1 MTPVTTHDTTAS
13 PPPKPEVT
21 AFVEVLRVHDRSLRS
36 LVWSVVRDQHAIDD
50 VLQAA
55 YEKAFRSL
63 DQFDG
68 RSQMST
74 WLHSICYRTA
84 IDHVRYE
91 GRRRH
96 ADLDEARMTASS
108 ALVDDQVI
116 AGAEFAAAMDRLDRD
131 QRVALMLTAGL
142 GYSFDDAAEITG
154 MRRGTLASKASR
166 ARKSLVRWE
175 LA

>member
-1 MTPVTTHDTTAS
+1 VRTHDPTDS
-13 PPPKPEVT
+13 PPPRPEVT
-21 AFVEVLRVHDRSLRS
+21 AFVEVLRVHDRSLRAM
-36 LVWSVVRDQHAIDD
+36 VWSVVRDADAIDD

-63 DQFDG
+63 EQFDG

-74 WLHSICYRTA
+74 WLHSICYRAA
-84 IDHVRYE
+84 IDHSRYE

-96 ADLDEARMTASS
+96 DDLDSVRGVVAS
-108 ALVDDQVI
+108 AAVDDQAL
-116 AGAEFAAAMDRLDRD
+116 AGIEFATVMNQLDRD

-166 ARKSLVRWE
+166 ARKTLARWE
-175 LA
+175 HA

>member
-1 MTPVTTHDTTAS
+1 MSTREPAAE
-13 PPPKPEVT
+13 PPSSRPEVT
-21 AFVEVLRVHDRSLRS
+21 AFLEVLRTHDRSLRATA
-36 LVWSVVRDQHAIDD
+36 WSVVRDPHAVDD

-63 DQFDG
+63 SGFDG

-84 IDHVRYE
+84 IDHVRFE

-96 ADLDEARMTASS
+96 LDLDEARGIAS
-108 ALVDDQVI
+108 LG
-116 AGAEFAAAMDRLDRD
+116 GAEDRALDGLEFSAAMDRLDPD

-142 GYSFDDAAEITG
+142 GFSFDDAAAITG
-154 MRRGTLASKASR
+154 MRRGTVASKVSR
-166 ARKSLVRWE
+166 ARKHLARWE
-175 LA
+175 HA

>member
-1 MTPVTTHDTTAS
+1 M
-13 PPPKPEVT
+13 T
-21 AFVEVLRVHDRSLRS
+21 AFVELVKVHDRALRS
-36 LVWSVVRDQHAIDD
+36 VAWSVVRDPHALDD
-50 VLQAA
+50 VMQAA

-63 DQFDG
+63 DSFDG
-68 RSQMST
+68 RSAMTT

-96 ADLDEARMTASS
+96 ADLDSVRDVAAPTGVAGP
-108 ALVDDQVI
+108 AI
-116 AGAEFAAAMDRLDRD
+116 AGIEFAEVMNQLDRD

-142 GYSFDDAAEITG
+142 GYSFDEAAEITG

-166 ARKSLVRWE
+166 ARKRIARWE
-175 LA
+175 HA